1 MTQALLNETNKVIDG
16 IYSSGNSFSSYV
28 TKNFNNIL
36 HSKSYT
42 NKSELKK
49 QVQTAL
55 NAGNTKI
62 QSYKQIGRNNFISDI
77 DDSYSEEI
85 EALCETFFDKASEAV
100 IEETLNDEEDEL
112 LTEELMT
119 EDLIPESITQTT
131 ITDEETTMQK
141 ELAFENPAA
150 TTFLMNLQ
158 INQINNNTDE
168 NTQLTESENT
178 LVLEKNNYSETSS
191 EKEVFESIKIS
202 LDKENQTLQDDK
214 KSLHDIIDSEIID
227 DLNIESVSSDSLSSG
242 SDFES
247 FMQNSA
253 AQEQITKMMI
263 QGKNYAEL
271 KTGTEFS
278 LSAKQEIT
286 SDKIIEQITKQMDGM
301 YNSSKVNIVLNP
313 ESLGRMTLH
322 LLNTKSGLSA
332 QFIVSNE
339 DVRNL
344 LMKGLNELKETLLS
358 HGVNV
363 DNVSIK
369 LNESEMQKD
378 DSQEDWTEQEGS
390 RGGNKHQNSKQQK
403 QEEKPFEQTMFE
415 INNKEV

>member
-1 MTQALLNETNKVIDG
+1 MAQALLNDMNKVVEG
-16 IYSSGNSFSSYV
+16 IYSAGNSVNSD
-28 TKNFNNIL
+28 TAQDFNNIL
-36 HSKSYT
+36 NSKSLFS
-42 NKSELKK
+42 KRESEKNLEN
-49 QVQTAL
+49 VQAVSSTYSSEIQTYSNIGN
-55 NAGNTKI
+55 NAI
-62 QSYKQIGRNNFISDI
+62 R
-77 DDSYSEEI
+77 EVEI
-85 EALCETFFDKASEAV
+85 EKDEEEENLSGIFFDAALQSA
-100 IEETLNDEEDEL
+100 IEETLTNEDDEL
-112 LTEELMT
+112 IA
-119 EDLIPESITQTT
+119 EDLINEDDTKTT

-158 INQINNNTDE
+158 INQINNSTDE
-168 NTQLTESENT
+168 NIQLTESEST
-178 LVLEKNNYSETSS
+178 LALEKNNYSETDS
-191 EKEVFESIKIS
+191 ETEVFESIKVF
-202 LDKENQTLQDDK
+202 LDNENQTLQDDK

-227 DLNIESVSSDSLSSG
+227 DLNIESVASESLGSG

-247 FMQNSA
+247 FMQNSS
-253 AQEQITKMMI
+253 AQEQIAKMMI
-263 QGKNYAEL
+263 QGENYAEL
-271 KTGTEFS
+271 KPETEFS

-390 RGGNKHQNSKQQK
+390 RGGNRQQNSKQQK